1 LETRPPIPKN
11 FDIEMQK
18 KGMILVEY
26 KQTEIKKGIKLHTIK
41 TEKFKTNL
49 IAIMLTTKL
58 NRENVTK
65 NALVPAVLRRGTKNL
80 TTQEEIN
87 KKLEEMYGASLD
99 CGLDKTGDNQVL
111 KFYIETVNDEFL
123 PQEAENMLK
132 TSLEKIFEFVFNPYL
147 ENGCFKK
154 EYVEQEKENIKQI
167 IDGKIDNKARYSLD
181 RCIEEMY
188 KDKPYGL
195 YKYGYVED
203 MKNINEKNL
212 YEYYQQLIDEC
223 KIDIFVSGIID
234 EETENIIKNNE
245 NIIKLKDR
253 EPQYNEPEIIAK
265 RTEKENDVQESMD
278 VTQGKLIIGMD
289 LDIDDDNLR
298 FDVMIYNSIFGGSA
312 NSKLFQNVREKASL
326 AYTASSSYY
335 RLKNNIFINCGIEIK
350 NYEKALEIIKQQIE
364 DMKKGDFTDEEV
376 ENAKKGIIASIKTID
391 DEQDTEI
398 TYFFSQELSKSKCNI
413 EQYMQRISEVTKD
426 KVVDVANKVSINTV
440 YFLKD

>member
-1 LETRPPIPKN
+1 
-11 FDIEMQK
+11 M
-18 KGMILVEY
+18 EY

-41 TEKFKTNL
+41 TDKFKTNL

-65 NALVPAVLRRGTKNL
+65 NALIPTVLKRGTKNL
-80 TTQEEIN
+80 KTQEEIN

-132 TSLEKIFEFVFNPYL
+132 TSLEEIFEFVFNPYL
-147 ENGCFKK
+147 ENNCFKK
-154 EYVEQEKENIKQI
+154 EYVEQEKENLKQI
-167 IDGKIDNKARYSLD
+167 IEGKIDNKARYSLD

-188 KDKPYGL
+188 KDKPFGL
-195 YKYGYVED
+195 YKYGYIED
-203 MKNINEKNL
+203 MKNIDEENL
-212 YEYYQQLIDEC
+212 YEYYQKLINEC
-223 KIDIFVSGIID
+223 KIDIFVSGIVD
-234 EETENIIKNNE
+234 ENTENVIKNNE
-245 NIIKLKDR
+245 NIAKLGER
-253 EPQYNEPEIIAK
+253 EPQYNKTEIVAK
-265 RTEKENDVQESMD
+265 KSETEKDIQESME

-298 FDVMIYNSIFGGSA
+298 YDVMIYNSLFGGSA

-335 RLKNNIFINCGIEIK
+335 RFKNNIFINCGIEIP
-350 NYEKALEIIKQQIE
+350 NYEKTLEIIKQQIE

-398 TYFFSQELSKSKCNI
+398 TYFFSQELSQNKCDI
-413 EQYMQRISEVTKD
+413 EQYINRIA
-426 KVVDVANKVSINTV
+426 VVNKENVIEIANKVSINTI